1 MRQAEEHGEFEET
14 ALMMMQGRQEE
25 PVRAQTQMS
34 PPSAP
39 RIPASQRLGPPMM
52 ETEAIEE
59 EPNRTQMQR
68 SPPGSLR
75 ISATQRL
82 GTSTVETNVEFE
94 EPARTETTIRKK
106 PGRPPGRKTV
116 QQSPKLIRGSSSRQ
130 RKTQTTDPPKV
141 RRKLL
146 PTGQKVKTTTRRTKP
161 SGCHLHSLSQK
172 NGSITAQKRTSATE
186 KSGYIF
192 LGCKLTGSGLTF
204 LGRPWGAY
212 SRVVFAYSFFS
223 DVVAPQGWNEW
234 RDPSKKDTVYYGEY
248 KCYGPGADRTQRV
261 KWSKQLSDDEA
272 TVFLSK
278 DFIGGKDWLR
288 PAPSHFKNAPKS
300 NPT

>member
-1 MRQAEEHGEFEET
+1 
-14 ALMMMQGRQEE
+14 MMMQGRQEE

-161 SGCHLHSLSQK
+161 SGSEGKSD
-172 NGSITAQKRTSATE
+172 TTSNSENQPICNMIPA
-186 KSGYIF
+186 
-192 LGCKLTGSGLTF
+192 
-204 LGRPWGAY
+204 R
-212 SRVVFAYSFFS
+212 SRKKMDFRNPSPL
-223 DVVAPQGWNEW
+223 AP
-234 RDPSKKDTVYYGEY
+234 
-248 KCYGPGADRTQRV
+248 
-261 KWSKQLSDDEA
+261 
-272 TVFLSK
+272 
-278 DFIGGKDWLR
+278 
-288 PAPSHFKNAPKS
+288 
-300 NPT
+300 